1 MDTSQKIYGIARKR
15 SAVVLSW
22 VCFALAIL
30 PFFEI
35 AANLIS
41 SKVIDIGFL
50 EVTLFWLLLWGFFS
64 VVFYRWA
71 ITAKLMISSNSISC
85 DDIASFAGFS
95 TQWENIREI
104 EVTKMRLILWLRE
117 PSIAITKVGQ
127 WAQNH
132 AFVSPNMMDLSS
144 FIDHWKSGELKK
156 DFERY
161 APHLFVSGER
171 SEKNAA

>member
-1 MDTSQKIYGIARKR
+1 MDPSQKTYGIGRKR
-15 SAVVLSW
+15 SALVLSW

-35 AANLIS
+35 AANLMS
-41 SKVIDIGFL
+41 SKVIDIGFI
-50 EVTLFWLLLWGFFS
+50 EVTLFWLFLWGFFS
-64 VVFYRWA
+64 VVIYRWA
-71 ITAKLMISSNSISC
+71 ITAKLIISSNSISC
-85 DDIASFAGFS
+85 DDIASLAGFS

-127 WAQNH
+127 WAQSR
-132 AFVSPNMMDLSS
+132 AFISPDMMDLSS

-161 APHLFVSGER
+161 APHLFMSDEQPK
-171 SEKNAA
+171 ENAA